1 MKRNLIAII
10 SIVVVLVIGAIAYY
24 FINQSRTYDT
34 TFKLDPAIKSV
45 AIRNTKTSDEVSAT
59 NSQVVKLRNGSYTY
73 RMIGD
78 NISNITRSFTIDS
91 ADSIITVSAVYTSEY
106 LDKLAAD
113 IQPTIEAKLEK
124 AYGTAMK
131 HYVVNDIVVFDDA
144 KWGGVVLAPS
154 DMDPSNPSGLYR
166 LLIEYKDETWQLNGA
181 PHIALTKYTNQNVSV
196 DTLSKVNSL
205 TAR

>member
-10 SIVVVLVIGAIAYY
+10 GIAAVLVIGAIAYY
-24 FINQSRTYDT
+24 FINQSRAYNV
-34 TFKLDPAIKSV
+34 TFKLDPAVKSV
-45 AIRNTKTSDEVSAT
+45 TIRNVETSKEASAT
-59 NSQVVKLRNGSYTY
+59 DNQVVKLRNGSYTY
-73 RMIGD
+73 QITGD
-78 NISNITRSFTIDS
+78 NLSDITRSFTVDA
-91 ADSIITVSAVYTSEY
+91 ADKTITVPVAYTSKY
-106 LDKLAAD
+106 LTEVAAD
-113 IQPTIEAKLEK
+113 IQPTIEAKLK
-124 AYGTAMK
+124 KTYGAAMNR
-131 HYVVNDIVVFDDA
+131 YVVNNIVVFDDA

-166 LLIEYKDETWQLNGA
+166 LLIEYKDEAWQLNGA